1 MDIVMILKRTKKE
14 LVKKIITSVIIQG
27 LLLVIPVYWTNS
39 INNATNQEYDKAF
52 RLIIITLILS
62 LLYYLWNYFNQRAWY
77 NYYNKLYLEYTNLV
91 AEASVKD
98 ITLGEY
104 TNIINND
111 IDIIG
116 TFIGNL
122 VTRIIQIIEFLIIY
136 MYFLSIDFYIFLAT
150 LIVSIFMVI
159 IIIYFGGKIEIQ
171 NKDRKDN
178 LDYKTI
184 NIHNIYDVL
193 KRNKKIQREDNGF
206 IKSTIKYLES
216 NAKYNLF
223 VNGMIYL
230 VLGFLEL
237 CRYGIVIYAI
247 YLVSI
252 SKMEIG
258 TVLLIYSYY
267 AKIITNFEVLGTI
280 NAEYQSVKVSVN
292 RLNRIKRKEVTI

>member
-39 INNATNQEYDKAF
+39 INHATNQEYDKAF

-62 LLYYLWNYFNQRAWY
+62 LLYYLWNYFNQKAWY

-91 AEASVKD
+91 TEANLED

-136 MYFLSIDFYIFLAT
+136 MYFLSIDFYIFLTT

-159 IIIYFGGKIEIQ
+159 IIIYFGGKIEIE
-171 NKDRKDN
+171 NKNRKDN

-184 NIHNIYDVL
+184 NIHNIYDIL
-193 KRNKKIQREDNGF
+193 RENKRVKKEDNGF
-206 IKSTIKYLES
+206 IKSTIRYLKS
-216 NAKYNLF
+216 NAKFNLF

-230 VLGFLEL
+230 VLSFLEL
-237 CRYGIVIYAI
+237 CRYGIIVYAI
-247 YLVSI
+247 YLVSEGR
-252 SKMEIG
+252 MEIG

-292 RLNRIKRKEVTI
+292 RLKRIKSNEKI

>member
-39 INNATNQEYDKAF
+39 INHATNQEYDKAF

-252 SKMEIG
+252 SKREIG